1 MSNESYESGMI
12 MGWYRLEP
20 EKYMD
25 ENRQKKT
32 CPLKNGGQCDGKKCA
47 VWNYAKGIYDG
58 LKILQSVEY
67 RRNPNYIQK
76 RILAKEQYVIK

>member
-47 VWNYAKGIYDG
+47 VWNYAK
-58 LKILQSVEY
+58 
-67 RRNPNYIQK
+67 RRCGMM
-76 RILAKEQYVIK
+76 R

>member
-25 ENRQKKT
+25 ENRQKK
-32 CPLKNGGQCDGKKCA
+32 P
-47 VWNYAKGIYDG
+47 V
-58 LKILQSVEY
+58 
-67 RRNPNYIQK
+67 R
-76 RILAKEQYVIK
+76 